1 MRRIYYLFTSI
12 LACIAITSCSEKDDI
27 FNESPF
33 TPQTYDIQGKVE
45 KGPFISGSQISIQPM
60 DEKLQVLGNM
70 FNTAI
75 TDDIGNSS
83 LSQIVN

>member
-1 MRRIYYLFTSI
+1 MKNFCYLLTSI

-27 FNESPF
+27 FNEPPF
-33 TPQTYDIQGKVE
+33 TPKTYDVQGKVE

-70 FNTAI
+70 FNTSI
-75 TDDIGNSS
+75 TDDIGNF
-83 LSQIVN
+83 